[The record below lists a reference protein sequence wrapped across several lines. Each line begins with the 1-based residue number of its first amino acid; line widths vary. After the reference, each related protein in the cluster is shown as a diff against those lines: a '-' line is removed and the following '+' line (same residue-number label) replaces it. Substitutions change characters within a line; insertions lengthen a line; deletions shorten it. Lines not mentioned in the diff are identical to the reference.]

1 MQNTGNQAGKAC
13 VTAPLRIQR
22 AKIAT
27 ETKQLSTQN
36 GFTFTLN
43 GKPITAIESGT
54 QVKLSVRSGVP
65 LYLNGA
71 IVGVAAIGFVN
82 LSVSFALAL
91 NIALR
96 SRQVSDTPW
105 RMIAGAVLKC
115 LWRNPREF
123 FLPPKKTGSGA

>member
-1 MQNTGNQAGKAC
+1 M
-13 VTAPLRIQR
+13 
-22 AKIAT
+22 
-27 ETKQLSTQN
+27 
-36 GFTFTLN
+36 
-43 GKPITAIESGT
+43 
-54 QVKLSVRSGVP
+54 
-65 LYLNGA
+65 Y
-71 IVGVAAIGFVN
+71 N

-105 RMIAGAVLKC
+105 RMIVGAVLKC